1 MIKEA
6 DLKRFYFELDE
17 ETPVQVL
24 LNRHEEVGE
33 GWFDM
38 HYELELGVVVEGRMV
53 REYFGHKEEIGP
65 GDIWLCNM
73 WEPHGFEIVEAPC
86 EVVVFVVDPKYGATS
101 HFLNKDISRAFMA
114 PPSERPRTLSNSK
127 QEMKGL
133 AKKIQMQFSE
143 DDDPD
148 WAKLY
153 FFQTMLSLIE
163 KWEPQSLM
171 TGYGSRTSIQGA
183 LRLIFRERRLIT
195 TKEAAS
201 VCNMSVTKFT
211 ALFKDLMGST
221 FSDFALQYR
230 IKGAA
235 SQLKNS
241 DLTQAAVALNW
252 GFTDAS
258 HLHKHLYHT
267 VDKKF

>member
-1 MIKEA
+1 
-6 DLKRFYFELDE
+6 
-17 ETPVQVL
+17 
-24 LNRHEEVGE
+24 
-33 GWFDM
+33 
-38 HYELELGVVVEGRMV
+38 
-53 REYFGHKEEIGP
+53 
-65 GDIWLCNM
+65 
-73 WEPHGFEIVEAPC
+73 
-86 EVVVFVVDPKYGATS
+86 
-101 HFLNKDISRAFMA
+101 
-114 PPSERPRTLSNSK
+114 
-127 QEMKGL
+127 
-133 AKKIQMQFSE
+133 
-143 DDDPD
+143 
-148 WAKLY
+148 
-153 FFQTMLSLIE
+153 MLSLIE
-163 KWEPQSLM
+163 KWEPQSLV
-171 TGYGSRTSIQGA
+171 TGYGSRTSIQCA

-241 DLTQAAVALNW
+241 DLTQEAVALNW